1 MQKHVLFIL
10 HDIQKSLGIEWITIG
25 LVNNGFKLSFILIN
39 KNESEMEQFLVKIN
53 IPVHRM
59 SYKSKMEAPVF
70 LYKVYRKIKSANPD
84 IVHTNLRD
92 ADVYGQTAAFICG
105 IKKRI
110 YTRHSSTFNH
120 LYHKNSVK
128 IDKLINSLVTD
139 IISIS
144 EVTSRVLI
152 NMEGVPP
159 NKITL
164 IHHGFDLDG
173 FDTIS
178 ADRINLIKSKYKFPD
193 GAVIVGVISRYTIWK
208 GYQYIIPAFAKLKQK
223 VPNAHFVFAN
233 TVGEYLPEIKKML
246 SEFLPSDSYTE
257 IRFESDI
264 QALYRLFNLYIH
276 VPIDDTVEAFGQT
289 YIEALA
295 SGVPSV
301 FTLSGVANE
310 FIVNEKNALVVD
322 YKNSEQIF
330 LAAERIINDADL
342 RQKLIFNGKQDV
354 KQFSLDLFI
363 KKTID
368 LYLS

>member
-1 MQKHVLFIL
+1 MHVLFIL
-10 HDIQKSLGIEWITIG
+10 HDIQKSLGIEWITTG
-25 LVNNGFKLSFILIN
+25 LANNGFQLSFILIN
-39 KNESEMEQFLVKIN
+39 KNESEMEQFLKARS

-59 SYKSKMEAPVF
+59 DYKSKVEAPMF
-70 LYKVYRKIKSANPD
+70 LYKMCRKIKSIKPD
-84 IVHTNLRD
+84 IVHSNLRD
-92 ADVYGQTAAFICG
+92 ADLYGQTAAFLCG
-105 IKKRI
+105 VKKRI

-120 LYHKNSVK
+120 LYHKKSVL
-128 IDKLINSLVTD
+128 IDKLVNSLVTD

-144 EVTSRVLI
+144 KVTTRVLVE
-152 NMEGVPP
+152 MEGVPA

-178 ADRINLIKSKYKFPD
+178 EDRINLIKSKYKFPED
-193 GAVIVGVISRYTIWK
+193 AVVVGVISRYTVWK
-208 GYQYIIPAFAKLKQK
+208 GYQYIIPALAKLKQK
-223 VPNAHFVFAN
+223 VPNAHFIFAN
-233 TVGEYLPEIKKML
+233 TVGEYLPEIKRML
-246 SEFLPSDSYTE
+246 AEYLPADSYTE

-264 QALYRLFNLYIH
+264 QALYRFFDLYVH

-310 FIVNEKNALVVD
+310 FIVDEENALVVD
-322 YKNSEQIF
+322 YKNSDQIF

-342 RQKLIFNGKQDV
+342 RQKLIFNGKQAV